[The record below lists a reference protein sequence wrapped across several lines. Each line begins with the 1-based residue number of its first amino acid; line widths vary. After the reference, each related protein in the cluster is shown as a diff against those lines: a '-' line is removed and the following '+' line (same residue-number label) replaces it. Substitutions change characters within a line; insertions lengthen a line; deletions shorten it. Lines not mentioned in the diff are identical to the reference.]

1 MKHRISALLWLV
13 IFGVGPA
20 LAGELAVTIDGVKK
34 TSGTLVVTLMNEAGW
49 DGKDQPILV
58 ENVAAQSAIDGKG
71 RVTVKFA
78 DLPEGSYAVG
88 VIHDVNDNHK
98 LDTGLMGIPTE
109 GWGNSNNPKV
119 WRKPYFSE
127 VKVNVGAA
135 PVPILI
141 HLH

>member
-1 MKHRISALLWLV
+1 MTGGTDRDPPGETGCSTGGIMKHRISALLWLV

-71 RVTVKFA
+71 RLTVKFA
-78 DLPEGSYAVG
+78 DLPEGSYAAG
-88 VIHDVNDNHK
+88 VIHD
-98 LDTGLMGIPTE
+98 
-109 GWGNSNNPKV
+109 
-119 WRKPYFSE
+119 
-127 VKVNVGAA
+127 
-135 PVPILI
+135 
-141 HLH
+141 